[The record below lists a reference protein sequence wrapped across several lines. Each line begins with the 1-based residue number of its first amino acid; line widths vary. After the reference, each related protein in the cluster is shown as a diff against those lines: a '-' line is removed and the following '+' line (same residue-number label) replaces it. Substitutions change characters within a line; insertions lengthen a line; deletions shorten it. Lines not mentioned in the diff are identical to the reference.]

1 MNNER
6 IKNALNITLLI
17 AVSGLLGLIFLD
29 YILPVLLPFIISYV
43 AAYLSNRP
51 AAYLEEK
58 TKLPKRYLRMV
69 ISILSLLLIFCLVFI
84 IVKQSGIA
92 LWELASRLLE
102 GDNIRSFIES
112 VLEPIEATFGSIIP
126 AELTEGV
133 VDSLKSLFSA
143 VISSI
148 GSFVTG
154 LAILLPKVFLFL
166 VITVISLVYFA
177 IDFEGI
183 HERVGNMLP
192 ANVRKKLSDMRRRFL
207 DVGIKYAYSYLT
219 VMTITFT
226 VVLIGF
232 LFLSVEHP
240 ILLAIL
246 IAFFDLLPVIGVG
259 TVLVPW
265 GIIELILGN
274 TGRGIGFIA
283 LFVINEVI
291 RQFSEPRIVGKN
303 LNLHPL
309 ITLVLIYASFSLFGF
324 KGILLIPILTVIFNA
339 AFDPQNE
346 KTKANTDKD
355 QKIK

>member
-51 AAYLEEK
+51 ASYLEEK
-58 TKLPKRYLRMV
+58 MKVPKRYLRMV
-69 ISILSLLLIFCLVFI
+69 ISILSLLIIFFLLFI
-84 IVKQSGIA
+84 IIKQSGIA
-92 LWELASRLLE
+92 LWELASELLE

-112 VLEPIEATFGSIIP
+112 VLDPIEATFGSIIP
-126 AELTEGV
+126 SELTEGV
-133 VDSLKSLFSA
+133 VGSLKSLFST

-148 GSFVTG
+148 GSFVTS
-154 LAILLPKVFLFL
+154 LATLLPKVFLFL

-177 IDFEGI
+177 IDLEGI
-183 HERVGNMLP
+183 NGRIGNMMP
-192 ANVRKKLSDMRRRFL
+192 ENIRKRLSDIRKRFL

-219 VMTITFT
+219 VMAITFS

-232 LFLSVEHP
+232 LFLSVERP

-291 RQFSEPRIVGKN
+291 RQFAEPRIVGKN

-339 AFDPQNE
+339 VFDPQNE
-346 KTKANTDKD
+346 KDLS
-355 QKIK
+355 

>member
-6 IKNALNITLLI
+6 IKNALNIALLI
-17 AVSGLLGLIFLD
+17 TVSGLLGLIFLD

-43 AAYLSNRP
+43 AAYFSNRP

-69 ISILSLLLIFCLVFI
+69 ISILSLLLIFLILFI
-84 IVKQSGIA
+84 IIKQSGIA
-92 LWELASRLLE
+92 LWELASGLLE

-112 VLEPIEATFGSIIP
+112 VLDPIEATFGSIIP
-126 AELTEGV
+126 PELTEGV
-133 VDSLKSLFSA
+133 VDSLKSLFST
-143 VISSI
+143 VVSSI

-154 LAILLPKVFLFL
+154 LATLLPKVFLFL

-183 HERVGNMLP
+183 NEKVGNMIPENARKRLVV
-192 ANVRKKLSDMRRRFL
+192 VRKKFL
-207 DVGIKYAYSYLT
+207 DMGIKYAYSYLT
-219 VMTITFT
+219 VMSITFS

-232 LFLSVEHP
+232 VFLSVERP

-283 LFVINEVI
+283 LFVINEII
-291 RQFSEPRIVGKN
+291 RQFAEPRIVGKN

-309 ITLVLIYASFSLFGF
+309 ITLVLIYASFSIFGF
-324 KGILLIPILTVIFNA
+324 KGILLIPILTVIFNTV
-339 AFDPQNE
+339 FDRENE
-346 KTKANTDKD
+346 KDVY
-355 QKIK
+355 